1 MTAESTTP
9 THPDRSSIRA
19 VILDY
24 GEVLC
29 HLPTSENID
38 FLSRT
43 FQADPQTFLP
53 MYFKT
58 RAPYDRG
65 DIAPQEYWRQ
75 FALEAG
81 VTVND
86 ATIQKLR
93 DIDNQMWSRPN
104 EPMIDWL
111 RQIHAAGFKTAIL
124 SNMPTDMATHVRK
137 TFPWIAEFDH
147 HIFSAEVRAIKPDR
161 AIYEHTMK
169 VLGVDPQETIFID
182 DREENLTEARAIG
195 IRAICYQGVERLRQ
209 DLQALN
215 FPILPKTQ
223 IKQPN

>member
-1 MTAESTTP
+1 MTAENTTP
-9 THPDRSSIRA
+9 ASRDKSIRA

-43 FQADPQTFLP
+43 FQADSQTFLP
-53 MYFKT
+53 MYLKT

-65 DIAPQEYWRQ
+65 DILPEEYWRH
-75 FALEAG
+75 FATQAG
-81 VTVND
+81 VTLND
-86 ATIQKLR
+86 VTIQKLR

-104 EPMIDWL
+104 EPMIHWL
-111 RQIHAAGFKTAIL
+111 RQIHAANFKTAIL

-169 VLGVDPQETIFID
+169 VLGVKPQETIFID
-182 DREENLTEARAIG
+182 DREENLTAARAIG
-195 IRAICYQGVERLRQ
+195 IRALRYQGVELLRQ
-209 DLQALN
+209 DLQSIG
-215 FPILPKTQ
+215 FPILP
-223 IKQPN
+223 

>member
-1 MTAESTTP
+1 VNAEKSNLTQ
-9 THPDRSSIRA
+9 RNNRNISA

-29 HLPTSENID
+29 HLPTAENIE
-38 FLSRT
+38 FLSST
-43 FQADPQTFLP
+43 FRADSKTFLP
-53 MYFKT
+53 MYLKT

-65 DIAPQEYWRQ
+65 DLPPEEYWRQ
-75 FALEAG
+75 FATQAG

-86 ATIQKLR
+86 DTIQKLR

-104 EPMIDWL
+104 EPMIHWL

-137 TFPWIAEFDH
+137 TFDWIEEFDH
-147 HIFSAEVRAIKPDR
+147 HIFSAEIRTIKPDR
-161 AIYEHTMK
+161 AIYEHTMN

-182 DREENLTEARAIG
+182 DREENLAEARAIG
-195 IRAICYQGVERLRQ
+195 IRAIRYQGVERLRQ

-215 FPILPKTQ
+215 FPILPKT
-223 IKQPN
+223 

>member
-1 MTAESTTP
+1 VSQDKTTP
-9 THPDRSSIRA
+9 AHQPSAIRA

-29 HLPTSENID
+29 HLPTSDNID

-53 MYFKT
+53 MYLKT

-75 FALEAG
+75 FGLQAG
-81 VTVND
+81 VSVD
-86 ATIQKLR
+86 DPTIEKLR

-104 EPMIDWL
+104 QPMIDWL
-111 RQIHAAGFKTAIL
+111 RQIHAAGFQTAIL
-124 SNMPTDMATHVRK
+124 SNMPTDMADHVRK

-161 AIYEHTMK
+161 AIYEHTIK
-169 VLGVDPQETIFID
+169 VLGVEPQETIFID
-182 DREENLTEARAIG
+182 DREENLTEARTIG
-195 IRAICYQGVERLRQ
+195 IRAIRYQGVDRLRQ
-209 DLQALN
+209 DLQTLG
-215 FPILPKTQ
+215 FPILPGG
-223 IKQPN
+223 